1 MIYSQTRT
9 QVGTAMP
16 LLMGCTRPSHIETM
30 EDDIR
35 IIYDPMTQR
44 SKMNMSRPVG
54 TYSLRARNT
63 RVNDKTSIGY
73 HNISDK
79 KNEID
84 DTKYVK

>member
-54 TYSLRARNT
+54 TYSLRGRNT
-63 RVNDKTSIGY
+63 RVNDKTSIGH
-73 HNISDK
+73 HNIYDK